1 MKKLAVIGGG
11 AWGTALATLACK
23 AAGGTEGGE
32 TALWARNADVVA
44 DINAGRGNPRYL
56 PDIDLTPAPKA
67 TADLRDAVAGAE
79 IVLLVTPAQALRDVT
94 RALVSHLEP
103 GAALVV
109 CAKGVEQ
116 GSLKPMTMVLAEEAP
131 GHPALIL
138 SGPTFAREAALGLPT
153 AFVVAG
159 KDRAIVDAVCI
170 RIALPTF
177 RPYASDDVTAVEM
190 GGAVKN
196 VLAIACG
203 IVSGREL
210 GENAKAAL
218 ITRGLA
224 EAGRLIAA
232 LGGRM
237 ETVHGLSG
245 MGDLVLTAGSLQSRN
260 MSLGFALGQGKTLE
274 QILGARRAVTEG
286 VWTASAITDMARKY
300 GVDMPICAAVNDIVT
315 EGKDIDRVIGG
326 LLSRPLTEE

>member
-23 AAGGTEGGE
+23 AAGGPEGGE
-32 TALWARNADVVA
+32 TVLWARNDAVVA
-44 DINAGRGNPRYL
+44 DINEGRGNPHYL
-56 PDIDLTPAPKA
+56 PDVPLDPAPRA
-67 TADLRDAVAGAE
+67 TSDLDDAVAGAS
-79 IVLLVTPAQALRDVT
+79 IVLLVTPAQALREVT
-94 RALVSHLEP
+94 RTLAGHLEP

-116 GSLKPMTMVLAEEAP
+116 GSLKPMSAVLAEEAP
-131 GHPALIL
+131 DYPALVL
-138 SGPTFAREAALGLPT
+138 SGPTFAGEAAQGLPT

-159 KDRAIVDAVCI
+159 EDRTVVDAVCA

-203 IVSGREL
+203 IVSGKDL

-260 MSLGFALGQGKTLE
+260 MSLGFALGQGKTLDE
-274 QILGARRAVTEG
+274 ILGGRRAVTEG
-286 VWTASAITDMARKY
+286 VWTASAIAEMARDV

-315 EGKDIDRVIGG
+315 EGKDIDRVIGD